1 MLFRS
6 NDLIYNTGYALSKSS
21 VKLDFNIFL
30 LYNIGRMLNALFNLN
45 KAKYKY
51 IVFIIGLII
60 LSFLYTSTVSGM
72 EAEAGPEP
80 TPTVAYPRTPIMAA
94 EKAPELDSDVI
105 FQLVNDYRTAHNL
118 PELIKDENL
127 CKIAKSRGPEVFNEI
142 TYTGALH
149 KGLYDRNLPFWISEN
164 MVTSTSEVKGLN
176 WWLHSPVHYR
186 TIISHATH
194 SCAQCFGHTCIQEFT
209 SWIPKYTA
217 MK

>member
-1 MLFRS
+1 M
-6 NDLIYNTGYALSKSS
+6 ITT
-21 VKLDFNIFL
+21 
-30 LYNIGRMLNALFNLN
+30 LFNPN
-45 KAKYKY
+45 KAKYRS
-51 IVFIIGLII
+51 IFLIIGLIL
-60 LSFLYTSTVSGM
+60 LSFLLARTVFGM
-72 EAEAGPEP
+72 EAEAELEP
-80 TPTVAYPRTPIMAA
+80 TPTVEYPRTPIMAA

-149 KGLYDRNLPFWISEN
+149 KGLYDRKLPFWISEN
-164 MVTSTSEVKGLN
+164 MVTSTSEMKGLN
-176 WWLHSPVHYR
+176 WWLNSPVHYR
-186 TIISHATH
+186 TIISRSTH

-209 SWIPKYTA
+209 SWVPKYTA